1 MNKAKPL
8 LGIFGGTFDPIHYGH
23 LNCALQVQQH
33 CGLQQVRLMPCHL
46 PPHRASPGVSAA
58 QRAQMVELAIAD
70 YPQLALEP
78 LELQQQRPSYSAIS
92 LAQLHQQFPEHQ
104 LAFILGMDAF
114 NQFTRWYRW
123 QDILQR
129 ADLIVC
135 QRPQHATV
143 STASQPLL
151 QQHQIQTAAELQQ
164 PGHGR
169 ILLFNNALQDISATE
184 LRQQIPSLQ
193 QCPDWLP
200 QSVWNYIL
208 QHRLYTLRTP

>member
-23 LNCALQVQQH
+23 LNCALQVQHH

-92 LAQLHQQFPEHQ
+92 LAQLHQQFPGHQ

-114 NQFTRWYRW
+114 NQFTQWYRW

-135 QRPQHATV
+135 QRPQHAAV
-143 STASQPLL
+143 SAASQPLL

-169 ILLFNNALQDISATE
+169 ILLINNALQDISATE

-200 QSVWNYIL
+200 QSVWNYIR
-208 QHRLYTLRTP
+208 QHRLYI